1 MADDDKDEFDED
13 ELDTDE
19 DDDDDAGAQAPG
31 SDDPF
36 ADDDADAQTP
46 GSDDPFADDD
56 ADAQTPGSDDPFADD
71 DDDEYE
77 DGPEDD
83 DDDDFD
89 IPMLGD
95 DDDDEDY
102 DDMPDLGDYEP
113 RGSGGGALD
122 SLKEKMSGLP
132 RGMIALVASGSVF
145 LIALITLVTWLSLS
159 FDEDAHDK
167 GSEKVE
173 VVTSLAGL
181 QAPPK
186 GKGTGKEKAK
196 AKPPIKTPES
206 TPENPQGKK
215 PAKKVEK
222 KPESKKTAA
231 TTPQTPGD
239 KKPGSKKAGEKDTP
253 TGKTDGTSA
262 DKDAEKPGSAKP
274 GEVVVAAIDPAMIKT
289 TPDGPL
295 PVIAPDGRQAWQ
307 VYARPFVPADKE
319 KKSGRV
325 ALIIAGLGL
334 SKTQTQAAIQQMP
347 GAVTLSF
354 APYAKNLGEW
364 ILEARAAGHEVIL
377 EVPMEPKDYPNNDP
391 GPHTLLTSKG
401 PDDNIKN
408 LNWLL
413 SRFPGYVGVTNFLG
427 EKFTANEEA
436 MMPILQYLKKRG
448 LMYLDSKA
456 SRKSVGARLAKE
468 IKMPRA
474 YNTRFIDREA
484 SRVSIDARL
493 FELERI
499 AKSTGA
505 SVGIGF
511 PYPVTLERLKAWMAD
526 IEKKNIVLVPLS
538 AVANLQ
544 TIR

>member
-1 MADDDKDEFDED
+1 MADDEDED
-13 ELDTDE
+13 EFEEDGLESDDE
-19 DDDDDAGAQAPG
+19 DDDAADAGAPG
-31 SDDPF
+31 S
-36 ADDDADAQTP
+36 
-46 GSDDPFADDD
+46 S
-56 ADAQTPGSDDPFADD
+56 DPFADD
-71 DDDEYE
+71 DDAGAVGSSDPFADDDDGEYE

-89 IPMLGD
+89 VPMLGGD
-95 DDDDEDY
+95 DDDDDDY

-113 RGSGGGALD
+113 RGGGGG
-122 SLKEKMSGLP
+122 LKEKLSSLPLGL
-132 RGMIALVASGSVF
+132 IALVASGSIF
-145 LIALITLVTWLSLS
+145 AIILITLVTWLSLS

-167 GSEKVE
+167 DSEKVE
-173 VVTSLAGL
+173 VVTSLASL
-181 QAPPK
+181 QPSPDDKAK
-186 GKGTGKEKAK
+186 SKAKEKTKPK
-196 AKPPIKTPES
+196 AEPNKKTPE
-206 TPENPQGKK
+206 
-215 PAKKVEK
+215 KKVEK
-222 KPESKKTAA
+222 KEEHKQAA
-231 TTPQTPGD
+231 APSGKSAPAGKLDSNKPAAGNDAKVAGKPGDTPTDKPGD
-239 KKPGSKKAGEKDTP
+239 KDGKKPD
-253 TGKTDGTSA
+253 DL
-262 DKDAEKPGSAKP
+262 KP
-274 GEVVVAAIDPAMIKT
+274 GEIVVADIDPAMVKS

-307 VYARPFVPADKE
+307 VYARPFEPVDKE
-319 KKSGRV
+319 KKSARV

-354 APYAKNLGEW
+354 APYARNLGEW
-364 ILEARAAGHEVIL
+364 IVEARAAGHEVIL

-401 PDDNIKN
+401 PEDNIKN

-413 SRFPGYVGVTNFLG
+413 SRFPGYVGITNFLG
-427 EKFTANEEA
+427 EKFTANEDA

-511 PYPVTLERLKAWMAD
+511 PFPVTLERLKIWMAD
-526 IEKKNIVLVPLS
+526 VEKKNIVLVPLS

>member
-1 MADDDKDEFDED
+1 MADDEEEDEFEEDGLESDDEG
-13 ELDTDE
+13 
-19 DDDDDAGAQAPG
+19 DDDAGAEAAG
-31 SDDPF
+31 SNDPF
-36 ADDDADAQTP
+36 ADDDAD
-46 GSDDPFADDD
+46 
-56 ADAQTPGSDDPFADD
+56 
-71 DDDEYE
+71 EYE
-77 DGPEDD
+77 AGPEED

-89 IPMLGD
+89 IPTLGD
-95 DDDDEDY
+95 DDDDDIDF
-102 DDMPDLGDYEP
+102 DDLPDLGDYAP
-113 RGSGGGALD
+113 PSRGGGGLD
-122 SLKEKMSGLP
+122 GLKEKLSNLP
-132 RGMIALVASGSVF
+132 RGLIALVGAGSVF
-145 LIALITLVTWLSLS
+145 AIILITLVTWLSLS
-159 FDEDAHDK
+159 FDEDANDK
-167 GSEKVE
+167 ASDKVE

-181 QAPPK
+181 QAPEETK
-186 GKGTGKEKAK
+186 GKEKSKPK
-196 AKPPIKTPES
+196 AKPKKKTAE
-206 TPENPQGKK
+206 
-215 PAKKVEK
+215 KKVEK
-222 KPESKKTAA
+222 KPE
-231 TTPQTPGD
+231 P
-239 KKPGSKKAGEKDTP
+239 KKAAAP
-253 TGKTDGTSA
+253 TGKSAASRKTASSSKTGSNKPAAGKDGKVDA
-262 DKDAEKPGSAKP
+262 KKGDKDGKKPDDLKP
-274 GEVVVAAIDPAMIKT
+274 GEIAVADIDPAMVKA

-307 VYARPFVPADKE
+307 VYARPFEPVDKE
-319 KKSGRV
+319 KKSARV

-354 APYAKNLGEW
+354 APYARNLGEW
-364 ILEARAAGHEVIL
+364 IVEARAAGHEVIL
-377 EVPMEPKDYPNNDP
+377 EVPMEPKNYPNNDP

-401 PDDNIKN
+401 PDENIKN

-413 SRFPGYVGVTNFLG
+413 SRFPGYVGITNFLG
-427 EKFTANEEA
+427 EKFTANEDA

-493 FELERI
+493 FELGRI

-505 SVGIGF
+505 AVGIGF
-511 PYPVTLERLKAWMAD
+511 PYPVTMERLKVWMAD
-526 IEKKNIVLVPLS
+526 IEKNNIVLVPLS